1 MAAQL
6 TIDTLG
12 DAATRALGPR
22 LVALLLYGSAARGTH
37 VPKRSDVNTLLIC
50 DTVDE
55 ALFDAL
61 APVVRAWIKAGH
73 PAPLILTEREWRDSA
88 DAFPIEYEDMRDAH
102 RLLAG
107 RDPWPGIRVDRE
119 QLRRQLEH
127 ELMGKLVRLR
137 QAYGALWGEPKRLGG
152 VIVGSAAGFFT
163 MLRAV
168 LRLAGKPAPARPE
181 ALVGSAA
188 TLIGFGAD
196 GLAPLLR
203 HAEGWPALR
212 LKAGDPL
219 APAYLAA
226 VARTAAYVN
235 GLDESGTRV

>member
-1 MAAQL
+1 MATQL

-12 DAATRALGPR
+12 DAATSALGRR

-73 PAPLILTEREWRDSA
+73 PAPLILTEREWRESA
-88 DAFPIEYEDMRDAH
+88 DAFPIEYEDMREAH
-102 RLLAG
+102 RVLAG
-107 RDPWPGIRVDRE
+107 RDPWPGIRVERE

-137 QAYGALWGEPKRLGG
+137 QAYGALWGEPKRLAG
-152 VIVGSAAGFFT
+152 VLVGSAAGFFT

-168 LRLAGKPAPARPE
+168 LRLAGKPVPARPE
-181 ALVGSAA
+181 ALVGAAA
-188 TLIGFGAD
+188 TLIGFGAEV
-196 GLAPLLR
+196 LAPLLR
-203 HAEGWPALR
+203 HAEGGPPLR

-219 APAYLAA
+219 VPAYLAA
-226 VARTAAYVN
+226 VARTAAYLN
-235 GLDESGTRV
+235 GLK